1 MDGFPGRRS
10 QSCDDT
16 LPEIPAVVD
25 RPDYQVART
34 GPGMRRRRTVRQA
47 FEASAAFA
55 KDAPEM
61 VLELIMGILP

>member
-1 MDGFPGRRS
+1 MDSWPERPS

-16 LPEIPAVVD
+16 LPEIPTVVD
-25 RPDYQVART
+25 RPDDEVART
-34 GPGMRRRRTVRQA
+34 GPHMRRRQGVRQA